1 MQVYLD
7 NAATGQIH
15 EDVQEAIKPYLEGQY
30 FNPSSGYKEAQKVR
44 EDIEAAREK
53 IAKYIGA
60 DPSEIIFTSGATE
73 ANNLFIQG
81 IAKANPAKKHII
93 TSVIEHPA
101 VLEVCEFLRKD
112 GYKVD
117 YIPVSPD
124 GLVDPQEIKKKI
136 TKDTLFV
143 SIMHVNNEIGTIQPI
158 EEISKICQEN
168 KVPFHTDAVQ
178 SFRKI
183 DINVQNTGISALS
196 VSGHKVNAPKGIGFL
211 YLKLGVNIKP
221 LQLGGGQEFSFRSGT
236 ENVSGIIGLARATE
250 VQENKEKIAT
260 LRDLLIN
267 ELSKIPG
274 AKLAGSSEKR
284 VYNNANIAFYGI
296 SGEGIMA
303 KLDER
308 GIMASSGSACASH
321 KTHHSHVLQAIGL
334 DDKYVDGAIR
344 LTLSCR
350 NTEEE
355 ILYTIEI
362 LKKIV
367 SELSEISPY
376 KVKE

>member
-183 DINVQNTGISALS
+183 DINVQ
-196 VSGHKVNAPKGIGFL
+196 
-211 YLKLGVNIKP
+211 
-221 LQLGGGQEFSFRSGT
+221 
-236 ENVSGIIGLARATE
+236 
-250 VQENKEKIAT
+250 
-260 LRDLLIN
+260 
-267 ELSKIPG
+267 
-274 AKLAGSSEKR
+274 
-284 VYNNANIAFYGI
+284 
-296 SGEGIMA
+296 
-303 KLDER
+303 
-308 GIMASSGSACASH
+308 
-321 KTHHSHVLQAIGL
+321 
-334 DDKYVDGAIR
+334 
-344 LTLSCR
+344 
-350 NTEEE
+350 
-355 ILYTIEI
+355 
-362 LKKIV
+362 
-367 SELSEISPY
+367 
-376 KVKE
+376 